1 MVIGIFSYAEDLSG
15 GNYRLAKTMP
25 LFPSSEF
32 MLMMPKDRLEA
43 FKKKAETLY
52 DKRLMEILEG
62 AVILPPLNGYRGP
75 VGILKYGSLIAAE
88 AKKHGI
94 EFLYFP
100 YGNQYFS
107 LAFRLAGIKW
117 TQLLQQSP
125 VVGSL
130 IDEDGNGFGLLMRN
144 LKLNLGYS
152 NAKVIKGYF
161 RLLLLSFATK
171 GIPLL
176 SVSES
181 IKYEMEKIGIKLN
194 VNVIN
199 PGNGVDPC
207 NGNLNRDIDLVFYAR
222 LIPEKGVYDFLKL
235 VQKLNPDSA
244 VIAGFASKYMEN
256 WLKNF
261 LIQHDLNHKVKLMV
275 NLTHDEGMQLL
286 MRSKVFVYPTRLD
299 SFALV
304 VLEAL
309 SCGTAVISYSIPA
322 IRMNYM
328 TDAVAKVRPM
338 DLEALIAKT
347 KEVLKNDLWA
357 EMGKNGR
364 IYASYYTWEKVAS
377 SEWSTLQSILNSS

>member
-1 MVIGIFSYAEDLSG
+1 
-15 GNYRLAKTMP
+15 
-25 LFPSSEF
+25 
-32 MLMMPKDRLEA
+32 
-43 FKKKAETLY
+43 
-52 DKRLMEILEG
+52 
-62 AVILPPLNGYRGP
+62 
-75 VGILKYGSLIAAE
+75 
-88 AKKHGI
+88 
-94 EFLYFP
+94 
-100 YGNQYFS
+100 
-107 LAFRLAGIKW
+107 
-117 TQLLQQSP
+117 
-125 VVGSL
+125 
-130 IDEDGNGFGLLMRN
+130 
-144 LKLNLGYS
+144 
-152 NAKVIKGYF
+152 
-161 RLLLLSFATK
+161 
-171 GIPLL
+171 
-176 SVSES
+176 
-181 IKYEMEKIGIKLN
+181 
-194 VNVIN
+194 
-199 PGNGVDPC
+199 
-207 NGNLNRDIDLVFYAR
+207 
-222 LIPEKGVYDFLKL
+222 

-309 SCGTAVISYSIPA
+309 SCGAAVISYSIPA